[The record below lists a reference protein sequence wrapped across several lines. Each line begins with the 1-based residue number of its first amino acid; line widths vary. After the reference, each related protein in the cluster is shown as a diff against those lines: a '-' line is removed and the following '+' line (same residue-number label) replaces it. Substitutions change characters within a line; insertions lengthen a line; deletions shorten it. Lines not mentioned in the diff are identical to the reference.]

1 MTLCSPDPQA
11 FRPPEEAPNVLQVGL
26 PTNFKVARFASDAH
40 NAMLAQL
47 DADIAAARLLVD
59 GESLDLPVKLKLH
72 DSLFVPLAKWSMLM
86 TGNYRCV
93 LADTVQPIE
102 QAVHADAEQSRAV
115 YDWVSDL
122 CQLLGAAA
130 DDMVPFEK
138 YAAAAKGLLKP
149 SSAARALAA
158 GATHIE
164 RIDLLIKLIADQKGL
179 SSDSVDETV
188 RRVNGWL
195 ERNRHASALTA
206 ATPVAAESAA

>member
-1 MTLCSPDPQA
+1 
-11 FRPPEEAPNVLQVGL
+11 
-26 PTNFKVARFASDAH
+26 
-40 NAMLAQL
+40 MLAQL
-47 DADIAAARLLVD
+47 DADIAAARLVVD

-93 LADTVQPIE
+93 LAETVQPIE
-102 QAVHADAEQSRAV
+102 QAVHADVEQSRAV
-115 YDWVSDL
+115 YEWVSTL
-122 CQLLGAAA
+122 CQSLGAAA

-164 RIDLLIKLIADQKGL
+164 RIDLLIKLIADQKGMH
-179 SSDSVDETV
+179 SDSVDETV

-195 ERNRHASALTA
+195 ERNRHASALPEATA
-206 ATPVAAESAA
+206 AVADTAA